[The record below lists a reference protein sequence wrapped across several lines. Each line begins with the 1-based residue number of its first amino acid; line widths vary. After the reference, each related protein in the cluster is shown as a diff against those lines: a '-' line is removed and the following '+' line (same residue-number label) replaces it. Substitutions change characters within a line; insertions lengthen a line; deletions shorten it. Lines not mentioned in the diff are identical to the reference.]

1 MKPNWR
7 AALCVYLVYNAI
19 IYTAW
24 TLGSAQY
31 TDMVSARVALTSLDL
46 PLGLGALLC
55 VAAVTLLGWWRPAM
69 READR
74 SGPIWAAAL
83 VLAGMI
89 GMVAV
94 EASATRWASFSG
106 AHLAMLVAAGL
117 MVGFNEEMVNRGVLV
132 TGLRGSTSSEI
143 RVWLFS
149 SALFGA
155 MHIPN
160 ALFGIQLYAALLQC
174 VFAALMG
181 SAFYVLRRVSG
192 TILLPMLMHG
202 AWDFTSFAAQASG
215 GRAPLSPVFQFGTYL
230 LAIIATIALFL
241 HNRRA
246 AQPSA

>member
-7 AALCVYLVYNAI
+7 AGLCVYLVYNAI
-19 IYTAW
+19 IYTTWAF
-24 TLGSAQY
+24 GGAQY
-31 TDMVSARVALTSLDL
+31 TELVSERVALTSLDL
-46 PLGLGALLC
+46 PLGLGALFC
-55 VAAVTLLGWWRPAM
+55 IAAVTLLGWWRPAM

-74 SGPIWAAAL
+74 IGPLWAPVL

-94 EASATRWASFSG
+94 EASATDWSSFSG
-106 AHLAMLVAAGL
+106 SHLAMLVAAGL

-143 RVWLFS
+143 RVWFFS
-149 SALFGA
+149 SALFGV

-160 ALFGIQLYAALLQC
+160 ALFGIPLYAALLQC

-202 AWDFTSFAAQASG
+202 AWDFTSFAAQVSDGHAQ
-215 GRAPLSPVFQFGTYL
+215 LSPIFQFGTYL
-230 LAIIATIALFL
+230 LAIIATIALFR
-241 HNRRA
+241 HDRRA
-246 AQPSA
+246 ARPPA